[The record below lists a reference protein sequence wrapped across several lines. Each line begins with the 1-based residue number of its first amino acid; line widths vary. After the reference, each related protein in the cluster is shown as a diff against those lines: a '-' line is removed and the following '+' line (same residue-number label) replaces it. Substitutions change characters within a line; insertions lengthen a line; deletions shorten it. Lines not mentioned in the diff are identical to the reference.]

1 MVRAA
6 LALQVKLVLL
16 GLLVALLSCTGE
28 ASANDTVNKDLL
40 EFQEVL
46 PVGAKALEVLSDGRG
61 NNTWLLWRFSSKCYL
76 SPVYYPGPKVY
87 GMAESIC
94 PFSF

>member
-28 ASANDTVNKDLL
+28 ASADDTVNKDLL

-76 SPVYYPGPKVY
+76 SPVCHPGPKVY

-94 PFSF
+94 PLSF